1 MDRHNTANICLSV
14 LRNLIY
20 KVERE
25 QESNGGPPY
34 ELLWSDLQLP
44 FQNLRPLLEPL
55 SPPVVLVAD
64 KQVEVPSPATAAARG
79 EVKREMGDRFKKTLE
94 NTVTIL
100 ERLDANHV
108 ALMEK
113 LSSLEQQL
121 GNLEKI
127 FLTGGDDGPQQA
139 AAVPL
144 DRASTTRA
152 PLEKVMD
159 ANSLN
164 RGTDCHFSM
173 IELYHGLAVKREL
186 SGYDYEEDGE
196 NEKPFK
202 KVNLRVGL
210 GKRRK

>member
-1 MDRHNTANICLSV
+1 M
-14 LRNLIY
+14 
-20 KVERE
+20 
-25 QESNGGPPY
+25 
-34 ELLWSDLQLP
+34 
-44 FQNLRPLLEPL
+44 
-55 SPPVVLVAD
+55 
-64 KQVEVPSPATAAARG
+64 EVPSPATAAARG

-113 LSSLEQQL
+113 LGVLEQQL

-139 AAVPL
+139 VAVPL

-173 IELYHGLAVKREL
+173 IELYHGVAVKREL
-186 SGYDYEEDGE
+186 SGYDYEEDDE

-202 KVNLRVGL
+202 KVKLRVGL